1 MRFKCNMWLI
11 FILSSIV
18 VALAALFV
26 VYIGYKVF
34 KKIDKEEKISD
45 VEKEIYNQAK
55 TVLKDSFKKEK

>member
-1 MRFKCNMWLI
+1 MWLI